1 MVQENSSAYFF
12 MVKYKNGMLVCDADR
27 VDLDSP
33 VRQEVN
39 KRMEL
44 ANRVLGIIRGHYP
57 NATDIYIEI
66 TSDDSKNTAGFV
78 NDGTPINI
86 IWRKWIDEYYLVYLS
101 EIDEVTRKFIDQYPA
116 YNAPMIDCYP
126 HVAAIPIIVIEAF
139 SDIMTT
145 ITNVW
150 HALTNNN

>member
-1 MVQENSSAYFF
+1 MVQENNSAYFF
-12 MVKYKNGMLVCDADR
+12 KVKYKNGMLVCDADR
-27 VDLDSP
+27 VDFDSP

-86 IWRKWIDEYYLVYLS
+86 IWRKWIDEHYLVYLS
-101 EIDEVTRKFIDQYPA
+101 EIDKATGKFIEQYPA
-116 YNAPMIDCYP
+116 YGQPEIPGYP
-126 HVAAIPIIVIEAF
+126 YVTAIPIKVIEILD
-139 SDIMTT
+139 DIIKTAD
-145 ITNVW
+145 IVW
-150 HALTNNN
+150 HRLISVD